1 MLDVKQRDEIAGHEI
16 AGHENVRR
24 VKARHARQ
32 TLLL

>member
-1 MLDVKQRDEIAGHEI
+1 MLDVKQTEEIAGHQ
-16 AGHENVRR
+16 NVRR